1 MELQHYDW
9 GILDF
14 VLAIYL
20 HYMYEFLRISPNYMC
35 ICKCLYCMIDYDI
48 KSQLIVFF
56 FHTTTIPWVIAWF
69 SSRTLL
75 VHRYTHP
82 QARSSCYSVEPNLLP
97 LPPDPVSDHVRIPSP
112 GTFS

>member
-1 MELQHYDW
+1 
-9 GILDF
+9 
-14 VLAIYL
+14 
-20 HYMYEFLRISPNYMC
+20 
-35 ICKCLYCMIDYDI
+35 
-48 KSQLIVFF
+48 
-56 FHTTTIPWVIAWF
+56 VIAWF
-69 SSRTLL
+69 SLRTLL